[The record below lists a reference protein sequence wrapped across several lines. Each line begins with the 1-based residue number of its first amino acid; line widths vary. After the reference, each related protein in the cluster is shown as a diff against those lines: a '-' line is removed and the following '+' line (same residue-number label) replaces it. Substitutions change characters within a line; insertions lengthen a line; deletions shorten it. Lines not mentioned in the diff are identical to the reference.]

1 MDLESGTKDIF
12 AEAVRRPD
20 SQIDLFEAALAL
32 ASEEYPGLP
41 VGDYQE
47 YVDELASALEWSLDG
62 LDSPEHKISRLNQF
76 FFSDLAFEGNEEDYY
91 DPRNN
96 FLNEVLD
103 RRYGVP
109 VSLSLV
115 MIGVGRRVG
124 LALEG
129 VRLPLHFMVK
139 CVEDGREI
147 LIDPFNRGRI
157 MRREDCA
164 ELVAKLSRGR
174 LRLKDSHLVSC
185 GHRDIL
191 VRLLNNLK
199 RSYLRQRDYGRCSW
213 AIGRLLVL
221 KPNSAPEIRDRGII
235 SYYLGEYRQAKVDLE
250 HYLER
255 VPDAPD
261 AELIEQNIARVVQR
275 LQQMN

>member
-1 MDLESGTKDIF
+1 MDLESGTKDLF
-12 AEAVRRPD
+12 AGAVERPD
-20 SQIDLFEAALAL
+20 HQIDLLEAALVL
-32 ASEEYPGLP
+32 ASDEYPGLP
-41 VGDYQE
+41 VEDYLE
-47 YVDELASALEWSLDG
+47 YVDELVAALEWKLDG
-62 LDSPEHKISRLNQF
+62 AHSPEHKVSRLNQF
-76 FFSDLAFEGNEEDYY
+76 LFSDLAFEGNEEDYY

-103 RRYGVP
+103 RRLGVP

-129 VRLPLHFMVK
+129 VRMPLHFMVK

-147 LIDPFNRGRI
+147 LIDPFYGGRI

-164 ELVAKLSRGR
+164 DLVARLSHGR
-174 LRLKDSHLVSC
+174 VTLKDSHLVSC

-199 RSYLRQRDYGRCSW
+199 RNYLRQRDYGRCFW
-213 AIGRLLVL
+213 AIDRLLVL

-235 SYYLGEYRQAKVDLE
+235 SYYLGEYQRAKVDLE

-255 VPDAPD
+255 APDAPD
-261 AELIEQNIARVVQR
+261 AALIEENIARVVQR
-275 LQQMN
+275 MQQMN